1 MSENEWWGRVL
12 GGARGNLKKSD
23 LYFCFFSTDWDVTLE
38 PCVHAPLPF
47 EPNTFLAFTH
57 LPLPPGLSDSAARS
71 SIRLTLVA

>member
-1 MSENEWWGRVL
+1 MRHVGTKK
-12 GGARGNLKKSD
+12 NLIFTS
-23 LYFCFFSTDWDVTLE
+23 FFFLTNWDVSPE